1 MYSRVDLSRTAAPV
15 VAPWLMAD
23 STGAVAWE
31 YRAADTKSEAP
42 DRSNVAVTLIGT
54 CVPAINLLVY
64 ATPVRSHR
72 TSRNSARFETA
83 MAEIGATA
91 PLDAAMAWPIQR
103 IRKVE

>member
-1 MYSRVDLSRTAAPV
+1 MYSRACLSRTAAPV
-15 VAPWLMAD
+15 VAPLLTAD
-23 STGAVAWE
+23 STGAVARE

-72 TSRNSARFETA
+72 TSRNSARFETT

-91 PLDAAMAWPIQR
+91 PLDAAMTRPIQR